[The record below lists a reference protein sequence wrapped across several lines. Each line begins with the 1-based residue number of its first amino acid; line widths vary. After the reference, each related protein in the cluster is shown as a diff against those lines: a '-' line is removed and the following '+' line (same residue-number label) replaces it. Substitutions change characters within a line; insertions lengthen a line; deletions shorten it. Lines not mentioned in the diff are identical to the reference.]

1 MRLISCTSST
11 TCGWLISGR
20 SRRRSILSVCSP
32 TFITIVGGI
41 TGMKSRRIS
50 WRNLQSILLGAMLD
64 CQLRRATLQVSQPR
78 WGISGFWIFSKNNGF
93 VSTNTP
99 CGRRLHAVN
108 WLFVSIFS
116 MRGAK

>member
-20 SRRRSILSVCSP
+20 FRRRTILSVCSP

-41 TGMKSRRIS
+41 TGRKSRRIS
-50 WRNLQSILLGAMLD
+50 WRNWQSILLGAMLD
-64 CQLRRATLQVSQPR
+64 CQLSCVTFQVSLPR
-78 WGISGFWIFSKNNGF
+78 WGTSSFWIFSKNSGL

-99 CGRRLHAVN
+99 SRRRLLAVK
-108 WLFVSIFS
+108 WLFASIFS

>member
-20 SRRRSILSVCSP
+20 SRRRTILSVCSP
-32 TFITIVGGI
+32 TFITIVREI
-41 TGMKSRRIS
+41 TGRKSRRIS
-50 WRNLQSILLGAMLD
+50 WRNWQSILLGAMLD
-64 CQLRRATLQVSQPR
+64 CQLSGATFQVSPPK
-78 WGISGFWIFSKNNGF
+78 WGTSSFWIFSKKNGF

-99 CGRRLHAVN
+99 SGLPLQAVK